1 MFRLRTRMLAAYV
14 LVLAPTLVVAA
25 VVAYGS
31 VRSSLE
37 NELGVRLATVA
48 QAIAAEYN
56 ASPEA
61 GRIERLTADSARSI
75 ERLEGE
81 LEVVRAATELRRIRV
96 LDRQLRMLVDTGD
109 AETFATAFDLER
121 DRTELDRV
129 FADADAA
136 WSVLFWA
143 DDGTPYM
150 LGYAPVIVDERVVA
164 VVAAEG
170 SAAYFGLLRNFR
182 RGLAATTFAALAL
195 TALVTLALS
204 RRITAPLTR
213 LSDASRR
220 LGRGELDVPIDTSG
234 NDEIAALANTLDV
247 TRRALKAREEE
258 TQMMLAGI
266 AHEVRNPIGG
276 MELFVGVLEEEL
288 ADDPERAQ
296 YAARV
301 RRELAYLTRVVH
313 EFLAFARER
322 TLQPQRFCAR
332 ALLDEV
338 RASSEAVA
346 GERGVRLTLAVPE
359 GAELVGDREALR
371 GVLQNL
377 VHNAVQASG
386 AGDEVSVELESAHG
400 SSQLHVLDR
409 GVGMSAETRDNVFR
423 PFFTTREKGT
433 GLGLPLARKVV
444 ERHGGSIV
452 LHSEPGH
459 GTVVTVTLPFDA
471 SVPWREADA
480 PSQTAEPGDDEG
492 MEMIG

>member
-25 VVAYGS
+25 VVAYSS
-31 VRSSLE
+31 VRRSLE
-37 NELGVRLATVA
+37 NELGLRLATVA

-61 GRIERLTADSARSI
+61 GRIERLTPDSARSI
-75 ERLEGE
+75 ERLRGE

-96 LDRQLRMLVDTGD
+96 LDRQLGMLVDTGD
-109 AETFATAFDLER
+109 AEPFATAFDLER

-136 WSVLFWA
+136 WSVLFTA

-150 LGYAPVIVDERVVA
+150 LGYAPVRVDERVVA

-170 SAAYFGLLRNFR
+170 SAAYFGLLRSFR
-182 RGLAATTFAALAL
+182 RGLAATTLAALAL
-195 TALVTLALS
+195 TALVTLVLS
-204 RRITAPLTR
+204 RRITAPLSR

-220 LGRGELDVPIDTSG
+220 LGRGELDVPIDTG
-234 NDEIAALANTLDV
+234 GDDEIAALARTLDA
-247 TRRALKAREEE
+247 TRRELKARDEE

-288 ADDPERAQ
+288 ADDPHRAQ

-301 RRELAYLTRVVH
+301 RRELEYLTQVVH
-313 EFLAFARER
+313 EFLSFARER
-322 TLQPQRFCAR
+322 DLRPERFCAR
-332 ALLDEV
+332 ALVDEV
-338 RASSEAVA
+338 LSSTAAVA
-346 GERGVRLTLAVPE
+346 ASRGVTVATEVPD

-371 GVLQNL
+371 GVVHNL
-377 VHNAVQASG
+377 VQNAVQASEAGSAVTVEVEPGPTETRLHVVDRG
-386 AGDEVSVELESAHG
+386 AGMDV
-400 SSQLHVLDR
+400 
-409 GVGMSAETRDNVFR
+409 ETREQVFR

-444 ERHGGSIV
+444 ERLGGTIV

-459 GTVVTVTLPFDA
+459 GTVVTVSLPFDA

-480 PSQTAEPGDDEG
+480 PARPSEPGDDEG